1 MTGKK
6 KEIALEPKSGS
17 ANKTK
22 EKSLDAINECKK
34 EMQIGRQEEEDN
46 ASERPGNSAANPD
59 KEEGEQ
65 KSIELN
71 NKEKSPSSK
80 TIKKKKKAEKE
91 VRYYRL
97 INAHH

>member
-17 ANKTK
+17 ANKAK

-34 EMQIGRQEEEDN
+34 EMQIGRQEDN